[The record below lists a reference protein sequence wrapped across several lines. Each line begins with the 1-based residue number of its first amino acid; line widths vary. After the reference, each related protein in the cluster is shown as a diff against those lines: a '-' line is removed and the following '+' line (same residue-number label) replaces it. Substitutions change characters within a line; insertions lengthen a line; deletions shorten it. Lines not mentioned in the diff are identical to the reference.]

1 MKYILNII
9 LCLVL
14 LAGCQAGNVAS
25 FWDGRSVAV
34 EDIAASEEQFAD
46 FVSAAAKA
54 PSQDALHAMDVLFD
68 KLKEDA
74 VDYFIYAEWM
84 NAFYDILSPCRSALL
99 YGKAVERLVS
109 DGILTENEYAPFLRR
124 LEWMQLNTEG
134 SPAMVPG
141 CSHFDTRTLVLVL
154 DLGCPSCREALEKL
168 GAAPEWNGVRKIA
181 VGLGN
186 GPQPTV
192 PGWKYL
198 FPENG
203 NACFDLHS
211 SPAYFVVAAGGVV
224 EKGYTPA
231 L

>member
-1 MKYILNII
+1 
-9 LCLVL
+9 
-14 LAGCQAGNVAS
+14 
-25 FWDGRSVAV
+25 
-34 EDIAASEEQFAD
+34 
-46 FVSAAAKA
+46 
-54 PSQDALHAMDVLFD
+54 
-68 KLKEDA
+68 
-74 VDYFIYAEWM
+74 
-84 NAFYDILSPCRSALL
+84 
-99 YGKAVERLVS
+99 VERLVS

-192 PGWKYL
+192 PGWEYL
-198 FPENG
+198 SPENG